1 MVGEPFAVS
10 GRPTREA
17 IDTLTAEL
25 WTRLHDLV
33 RDAPPVAPPGR
44 IGRWL
49 TEQFNEWPRAPARR
63 PQAGL
68 HARSGGR
75 SPTAA

>member
-17 IDTLTAEL
+17 IDGLTAEL

-44 IGRWL
+44 VGRWL
-49 TEQFNEWPRAPARR
+49 TEQFNEWPEGSREAA
-63 PQAGL
+63 QA
-68 HARSGGR
+68 ASAADRTDA
-75 SPTAA
+75 PTAA